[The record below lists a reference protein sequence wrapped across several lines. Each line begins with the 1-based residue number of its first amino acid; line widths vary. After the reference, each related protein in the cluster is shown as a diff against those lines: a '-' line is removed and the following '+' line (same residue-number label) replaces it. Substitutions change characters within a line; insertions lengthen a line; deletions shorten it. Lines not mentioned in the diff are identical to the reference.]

1 MPMLRSEKEARV
13 EELVKALEGKN
24 VILLSDFTG
33 MDVETATEIRRR
45 FREESVEFR
54 VVKNTLA
61 RLAAEKVGLGELV
74 EHLTGPNAIVTTE
87 SDPIAPA
94 KILAE
99 FEKKG
104 ETPKIRY
111 GLVES
116 VLMSD
121 VQIRKLAELPPREVL
136 LAQIAAGFQA
146 PVAGFTRLMHEMLRQ
161 LVSVLDEVGKTKG
174 AAAGA

>member
-1 MPMLRSEKEARV
+1 MPMMRAEKEARV
-13 EELVKALEGKN
+13 EELTKFLQGNN

-33 MDVETATEIRRR
+33 LDVETATEIRRR

-61 RLAAEKVGLGELV
+61 RLAARQVGLNELA
-74 EHLTGPNAIVTTE
+74 EYLEGPNAVVL
-87 SDPIAPA
+87 SKDDPVAPA

-99 FEKKG
+99 FEKKNDS
-104 ETPKIRY
+104 PKIKR
-111 GLVES
+111 GWVES
-116 VLMSD
+116 VLMSEA
-121 VQIRKLAELPPREVL
+121 QIRQLAELPPKEVL

-146 PVAGFTRLMHEMLRQ
+146 PVAGFTRLLHEMLRQ

-174 AAAGA
+174 AASGA